1 MLSLF
6 TFSFTPSIP
15 IVINPTNKGLRE
27 VTNQANGK
35 DSMMTFNHVWIGT
48 NRDVGNIYSNL
59 GSDVHNFII

>member
-6 TFSFTPSIP
+6 TFSFTPGIA
-15 IVINPTNKGLRE
+15 IIINSTNKGLRE

-35 DSMMTFNHVWIGT
+35 DSMVTFYHVWIGT
-48 NRDVGNIYSNL
+48 IRDVGNIYSNL